1 MPVVFPWI
9 GATSLVVERGMTGAT
24 MNVYCGLHEA
34 ADMAFVLHLLRPDD
48 RFLDIGANV
57 GTYTILSSGV
67 ARAHSI
73 TLEPIPA
80 TYASLQ
86 RNLRLN
92 NLHALVASH
101 CLAVGAEL
109 GSLRFTADRGPMN
122 RVVTGSSFPTA
133 ANTLE
138 ATVEVPV
145 TTVDQ
150 LLTGTL
156 APLLW
161 KVDVEGFEPQVLQG
175 AAQALHNPEL
185 KAVLLEADTPALQA
199 VMADAGFSRFVY
211 DPFTRQLHP
220 LSASTQAGSSHN
232 QLWIRDLP
240 FVQQRCRTA
249 APVQVGRITL

>member
-1 MPVVFPWI
+1 M
-9 GATSLVVERGMTGAT
+9 
-24 MNVYCGLHEA
+24 
-34 ADMAFVLHLLRPDD
+34 RPP
-48 RFLDIGANV
+48 RSRRHALA
-57 GTYTILSSGV
+57 SGV

-92 NLHALVASH
+92 NLHALVTSH
-101 CLAVGAEL
+101 CQAVGAEP

-122 RVVTGSSFPTA
+122 RVVTGSSLATA
-133 ANTLE
+133 KNTLE

-150 LLTGTL
+150 LLTGTP

-175 AAQALHNPEL
+175 AAHALHNPEL
-185 KAVLLEADTPALQA
+185 RAVLLEADTPALQA
-199 VMADAGFSRFVY
+199 TMADAGFSRYVY
-211 DPFTRQLHP
+211 DPFTRQLQP
-220 LSASTQAGSSHN
+220 LSGATQAGSGHNQPGSGHN

-249 APVQVGRITL
+249 APLRVGRVSL